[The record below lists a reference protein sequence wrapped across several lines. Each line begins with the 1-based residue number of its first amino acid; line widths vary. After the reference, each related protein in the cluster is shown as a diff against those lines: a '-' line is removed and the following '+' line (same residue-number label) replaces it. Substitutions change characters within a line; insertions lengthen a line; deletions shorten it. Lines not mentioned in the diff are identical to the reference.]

1 MKKGKMDESRSDEE
15 SEIIE
20 YLDCDFITGTDAMN
34 YSKNL
39 TQRSE
44 IENPENMEE
53 LVAENKFLGMSHFDE
68 ASKAGFAM
76 DTLLGFHN
84 EMKKNKFPTA
94 VKNTN
99 ISNMTKHTNNPRI
112 NDENHFERQISD
124 TLPFDMIITSAY
136 NTNLSNVERNFNF
149 NQESEM
155 EFELDKTRPKTKG
168 EVDEIKEDPFE
179 QETYIESSIFN
190 KDKAIRM
197 HETKSAINLVNDKK
211 IEMNLNI
218 KKPILVCKSIEEY
231 DHVNFN
237 TISNENV
244 NKKISNPKTEK
255 LLDKY
260 KINIPNEN
268 HSGEIELQADTK
280 KFFHQS
286 LKDINSEN
294 FRDFEEEDKWELD
307 YLDKLKEL
315 QKANEELKE
324 KLKEKPKDN
333 SLHLE
338 LKEENEK
345 LKNELEEIN
354 NKVYTI

>member
-1 MKKGKMDESRSDEE
+1 MKKGKMDESKSDEE

-20 YLDCDFITGTDAMN
+20 YLDCDFITGTDPMN

-44 IENPENMEE
+44 IENPDNMEE

-68 ASKAGFAM
+68 ASKAGFGM
-76 DTLLGFHN
+76 EHLIGIH
-84 EMKKNKFPTA
+84 KNKLISQD
-94 VKNTN
+94 KN
-99 ISNMTKHTNNPRI
+99 SNLSKFDKNKINTRANEENP
-112 NDENHFERQISD
+112 FERQISD
-124 TLPFDMIITSAY
+124 TLPIDICITSGY

-155 EFELDKTRPKTKG
+155 EFELDKTKQYRANADIK
-168 EVDEIKEDPFE
+168 EIKEDPFE
-179 QETYIESSIFN
+179 QETYLESMIFN
-190 KDKAIRM
+190 KEKGTRM
-197 HETKSAINLVNDKK
+197 YETKSAMNLVNEKK
-211 IEMNLNI
+211 KEMNLNI
-218 KKPILVCKSIEEY
+218 KKPVHFSKSIEEY

-237 TISNENV
+237 SISNENV
-244 NKKISNPKTEK
+244 IKKITNNKTEK

-260 KINIPNEN
+260 KINIPSEN
-268 HSGEIELQADTK
+268 QSGEIELQADTK

-286 LKDINSEN
+286 LKEINSEN

-315 QKANEELKE
+315 QIANEELKE

-333 SLHLE
+333 HLHLV

-345 LKNELEEIN
+345 LKNELEEMN
-354 NKVYTI
+354 SKVF